1 MGMQLRE
8 GPINWVQDLA
18 ASASTTVYPGSVG
31 TAATAGIPR
40 PVNARGASRV
50 HVAMD
55 YTVASG
61 TLSTQVSLYGY
72 TESNSSGTAGTFA
85 AVSTWVFLG
94 ALNGGASITANAATW
109 TFSATRILV
118 SEVFSVSAENYTRYA
133 TRAYATGGTTPSVST
148 YIGFVLD

>member
-8 GPINWVQDLA
+8 GPIIWAQDLIG
-18 ASASTTVYPGSVG
+18 STGTTVYPSGAS
-31 TAATAGIPR
+31 AGIPR
-40 PVNARGASRV
+40 PANARGASRI

-72 TESNSSGTAGTFA
+72 TESNGTGTAGTFGGT
-85 AVSTWVFLG
+85 STWVYLG

-109 TFSATRILV
+109 TASATRLLV
-118 SEVFSVSAENYTRYA
+118 AEVFSVSAENYTRYA
-133 TRAYATGGTTPSVST
+133 TRAYGTGGSSPVVST
-148 YIGFVLD
+148 YIGYCLD